1 MRDPVS
7 KKTWWTV
14 PEELPHAE
22 KQGEKEAR
30 EEGERKKERRRKG
43 GKRREERMCVCVC
56 VGATYLAA
64 RHTGR
69 QRRGL
74 WEDARRWLE
83 TSGEGILPF
92 YSPLGCRMAGV
103 LCAGGKMNERGGT
116 WLGLYGGNN
125 VHLC

>member
-7 KKTWWTV
+7 KKNMVDSARRTSTCREAGRKGGGRRGG
-14 PEELPHAE
+14 EE
-22 KQGEKEAR
+22 KGKTKKGEKE
-30 EEGERKKERRRKG
+30 ERGRDVRVWG
-43 GKRREERMCVCVC
+43 
-56 VGATYLAA
+56 GATCLAA
-64 RHTGR
+64 RQTGR

-83 TSGEGILPF
+83 TSGEGMLPF

-116 WLGLYGGNN
+116 WLGLYGDSN
-125 VHLC
+125 VHLG